1 MARTSDLTG
10 TPCLIADIGGT
21 NVRFALQ
28 PVGGAPANVHTLRGD
43 DHETFEDLLEAMW
56 EEADPANPPKAAV
69 LAVAC
74 PPGAEQ
80 VRFTNRDWQFGK
92 TALRKRF
99 GLDRLVVINDFEAL
113 ALALPHLG
121 HDDTIV
127 IGGGTRAEDAA
138 MAVLGPGTGL
148 GVAALLPAGDRA
160 GARWHPVAGEGGH
173 VTLPAR
179 TALEREVIDVMG
191 RDLAHV
197 SAERALSGPGVA
209 ALHDAVRNIEG
220 LAARHLAPADV
231 VEAAGDGD
239 APARVALDLFAGFL
253 GTVASDT
260 ALTFGARGGLF
271 LAGGVI
277 PRMGTLFAAEL
288 FRARFEDKGRF
299 STYCAAI
306 PTRLITHEQ
315 AALLGVARAL
325 PMLLDQATE

>member
-1 MARTSDLTG
+1 MSKTSDSAG
-10 TPCLIADIGGT
+10 TPYLIADIGGT

-28 PVGGAPANVHTLRGD
+28 PVGGAPATVHTLRGD

-56 EEADPANPPKAAV
+56 EEADPADPPRAAV

-74 PPGAEQ
+74 PPGAEE
-80 VRFTNRDWQFGK
+80 VRFTNRDWHFGK
-92 TALRKRF
+92 AALRKQF

-121 HDDTIV
+121 DDDTIA

-148 GVAALLPAGDRA
+148 GVAALLRA
-160 GARWHPVAGEGGH
+160 GGRWQPLAGEGGH

-179 TALEREVIDVMG
+179 TELEREVIAVMG
-191 RDLAHV
+191 RTLDHV
-197 SAERALSGPGVA
+197 SAERALSGPGIA

-231 VEAAGDGD
+231 VEAAGQGD
-239 APARVALDLFAGFL
+239 ASARAALDLFAGFL

-260 ALTFGARGGLF
+260 ALSFGARGGLF

-277 PRMGTLFAAEL
+277 PRMGELFAADL

-299 STYCAAI
+299 SAYCADI

-315 AALLGVARAL
+315 AALLGVAAAL
-325 PMLLDQATE
+325 PELLA